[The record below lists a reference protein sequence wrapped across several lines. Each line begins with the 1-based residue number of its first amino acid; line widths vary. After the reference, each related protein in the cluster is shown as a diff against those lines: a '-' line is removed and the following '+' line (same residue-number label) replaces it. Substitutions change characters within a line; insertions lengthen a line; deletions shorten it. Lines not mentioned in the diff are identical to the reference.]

1 MNSLTRE
8 SDDCFRELPQIGQ
21 GRGLAYYRF
30 HGRLRLLVRAPGR
43 TASNLSDASL
53 DRSNYSKFEMAYNEA
68 LRKGRELPSP
78 PPPITGRDPERVR
91 LRISG
96 KATTPH
102 YLDHRFAII
111 SKLGISGYIDDIQV
125 EIENL
130 GGDNT
135 GSIYEFND
143 GEMGQKLLSIV
154 LYPSN
159 SRFEWLWEQ
168 LGDRP
173 NSQLALD
180 IDFKAFQDEADHA
193 LYEPPQRKTFCL
205 EADSVTHIEG
215 VGFHVMDAVG
225 TE

>member
-8 SDDCFRELPQIGQ
+8 SDNCFREHPQPGQ
-21 GRGLAYYRF
+21 ERGSAYYRF
-30 HGRLRLLVRAPGR
+30 HERLRLLVGSPRR

-53 DRSNYSKFEMAYNEA
+53 DLLTFNKYKMAYNEA

-96 KATTPH
+96 KATTH
-102 YLDHRFAII
+102 YLHHRFATI
-111 SKLGISGYIDDIQV
+111 SKFGISGYIDEIQV
-125 EIENL
+125 EIEHL
-130 GGDNT
+130 GGDDT
-135 GSIYEFND
+135 GSIYEFDD
-143 GEMGQKLLSIV
+143 GEMGQKVISIV

-173 NSQLALD
+173 NSQLALE
-180 IDFKAFQDEADHA
+180 IDFKAFQHEADHF

-215 VGFHVMDAVG
+215 VGFHVTDAVG
-225 TE
+225 TD